1 MKNKFLNLI
10 ILLTCFLCFSQQE
23 INWQDLSK
31 IKFKEKYFPEYDE
44 YFMYPE
50 FLPPVKAL
58 EGKQVAIKGYF
69 LNIGGT
75 EEKIYILS
83 KGPMSSCYFCGQ
95 GGPETTI
102 ELQFTSTP
110 NFKTDDIMTITG
122 ILKLN
127 KDDVEHF
134 NYILVDCKGIL
145 VQ

>member
-1 MKNKFLNLI
+1 M
-10 ILLTCFLCFSQQE
+10 
-23 INWQDLSK
+23 SK
-31 IKFKEKYFPEYDE
+31 IKFKEKYFPEYDD

-58 EGKQVAIKGYF
+58 EGKQVTIKGYF

-83 KGPMSSCYFCGQ
+83 KGPMASCYFCGQ

-102 ELQFTSTP
+102 ELQFTNRP
-110 NFKTDDIMTITG
+110 NFKTDAILTMTG

-127 KDDVEHF
+127 RDDVEHF

-145 VQ
+145 AQ